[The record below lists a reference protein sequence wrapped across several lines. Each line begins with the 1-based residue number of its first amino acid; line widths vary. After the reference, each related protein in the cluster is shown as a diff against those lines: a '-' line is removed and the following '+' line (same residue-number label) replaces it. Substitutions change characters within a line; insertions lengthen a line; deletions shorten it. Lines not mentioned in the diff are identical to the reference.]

1 MYDHYIGLDWA
12 QSNMAIARM
21 SKVLEKVHVIDVDA
35 DITELIFYLKNLKG
49 KKILTFEETNT
60 SQWLYTE
67 LRKYVDKIV
76 VCDPYRNKLLSE
88 GAKTDKLDAIKL
100 VKLLRSDLLKPV
112 YHSANEFIYLRTLVS
127 GYEDSVQGYV
137 RATNQRQAVF
147 RSNGK
152 NHLSDDLDNKSQKFV
167 AKELEGQVEFFTQQ
181 RKRYEE
187 KFALLC
193 RKHKVL
199 KNLMTIPGIAEKSAV
214 KLAARIVDINRF
226 ESDKHLWS
234 YCGLIKYEK
243 MSGGRSYGKRSPRF
257 SRSIKALLCTS
268 TMVATQEKNDNVLK
282 DRYEYLIR
290 KKRYSDDQAKVA
302 TRRLL
307 ASIIYG
313 VMKSGKKF
321 DPGRIKTTEKKLNL
335 KELTVSL

>member
-21 SKVLEKVHVIDVDA
+21 SKVLEKTHVIDVEA
-35 DITELIFYLKNLKG
+35 DITELIFYLKRLKG

-88 GAKTDKLDAIKL
+88 GAKTDKLDAVKL

-112 YHSANEFIYLRTLVS
+112 FHSADDFIYMRTLIS

-137 RATNQRQAVF
+137 RATNQRLAIF

-152 NHLSDDLDNKSQKFV
+152 NHLSDKLEDRSQIFV
-167 AKELEGQVEFFTQQ
+167 AKELEDQIEFFTKQ

-187 KFALLC
+187 KFSALCGKYKL
-193 RKHKVL
+193 L
-199 KNLMTIPGIAEKSAV
+199 KNLKSIPGIAEKSAV

-226 ESDKHLWS
+226 KNAKHLWS

-243 MSGGRSYGKRSPRF
+243 MSGGKSYGKRTPRF
-257 SRSIKALLCTS
+257 NRGIKTVLCTS
-268 TMVATQEKNDNVLK
+268 TMIATQKKNDNVLK

-290 KKRYSDDQAKVA
+290 EKRYSDDQAKVA

-307 ASIIYG
+307 ASIIFG

-321 DPGRIKTTEKKLNL
+321 DPGRVKTTEKKLALMN
-335 KELTVSL
+335 

>member
-21 SKVLEKVHVIDVDA
+21 SKVLEKTHVIDVEA
-35 DITELIFYLKNLKG
+35 DIKELIVYLKSLKG

-67 LRKYVDKIV
+67 LHKYVDKIV

-88 GAKTDKLDAIKL
+88 GAKTDKLDAVKL

-112 YHSANEFIYLRTLVS
+112 YHSSDKFIYLRTLVS
-127 GYEDSVQGYV
+127 GYEDSVQAYV
-137 RATNQRQAVF
+137 RAFNQRAALF

-152 NHLSDDLDNKSQKFV
+152 DQSVDKLNDDSQVFV
-167 AKELEGQVEFFTQQ
+167 AEELDKQIEFFCNQ

-187 KFALLC
+187 KFSILC
-193 RKHKVL
+193 SKYKLL
-199 KNLMTIPGIAEKSAV
+199 KNLQSIPGIAEKSAM

-226 ESDKHLWS
+226 ENVKHLWS

-243 MSGGRSYGKRSPRF
+243 MSGGRSYGKRTPRF
-257 SRSIKALLCTS
+257 SRSIKAVLCTS
-268 TMVATQEKNDNVLK
+268 TMIATQKKNDNVLK
-282 DRYEYLIR
+282 DRYEYLIHE
-290 KKRYSDDQAKVA
+290 KHYSDDQAKVA

-307 ASIIYG
+307 ASIIFG

-321 DPGRIKTTEKKLNL
+321 DPGRIKTTEKKARP
-335 KELTVSL
+335 